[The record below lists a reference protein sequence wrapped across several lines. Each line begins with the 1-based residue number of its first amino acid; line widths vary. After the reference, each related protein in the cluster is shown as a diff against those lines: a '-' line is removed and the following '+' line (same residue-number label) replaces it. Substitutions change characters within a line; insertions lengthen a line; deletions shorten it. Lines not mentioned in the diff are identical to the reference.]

1 MTDLRRSFH
10 QHLEE
15 IRADVVRLGSLV
27 VDAIPRGTEVLLA
40 YDQADAEAII
50 ERDDELDA
58 LTVSIEDRCFHLL
71 ATQQPMASDL
81 RAIVTAIRLGS
92 EIERSGDLVVNIVKS
107 AGRMQGE
114 TIEPRTRGLIDR
126 LSRESR
132 RLFQISIDAYAEG
145 DAAAAAAL
153 DGLDDQLDS
162 LHRDFIHRILEAS
175 REGIIAVSA
184 AVQLALIGRYY
195 ERIGDHAVNVGERV
209 RYMVIGT

>member
-15 IRADVVRLGSLV
+15 IRADVVRLGALV
-27 VDAIPRGTEVLLA
+27 IDAIPRATAVLLA
-40 YDQADAEAII
+40 YDHAEAAAII
-50 ERDDELDA
+50 DRDDELDA
-58 LTVSIEDRCFHLL
+58 LTLSIEDRCFHLL

-114 TIEPRTRGLIDR
+114 TIDPRTRGLIDR
-126 LSRESR
+126 LSHESR
-132 RLFQISIDAYAEG
+132 RLFQISIDAYADG
-145 DAAAAAAL
+145 DVSAAAAL

-162 LHRDFIHRILEAS
+162 LHRDFIHQILEAS
-175 REGIIAVSA
+175 REGTLAVST

-209 RYMVIGT
+209 QYMVIGT